1 MQKKVL
7 LVEDDEDNR
16 ALVSFVLRSAHLDV
30 TLLTAEDG
38 KQGLEI
44 AFAHLPDLIL
54 MDMEMPVM
62 DGWVTVPTL
71 RADTRTAAVPVV
83 ALTARARPEDRQRTK
98 EIGCIEH
105 MSKPVVPDELIA
117 LVKRYLQI

>member
-7 LVEDDEDNR
+7 LVEDNEDNR
-16 ALVSFVLRSAHLDV
+16 DLVSFVVKSARLNV
-30 TLLTAEDG
+30 KLLTAENG
-38 KQGLEI
+38 EEALGI
-44 AFAHLPDLIL
+44 AFAHVPDLIL
-54 MDMEMPVM
+54 MDMEMPVL
-62 DGWVTVPTL
+62 DGWSAVPML
-71 RADTRTAAVPVV
+71 RADTRTAAVPIV
-83 ALTARARPEDRQRTK
+83 ALTARAKPEDRQRTK